1 MASEPKL
8 GGEGAT
14 RFFWQTPGSM
24 LPYVV
29 ALLLLLIGGKDNYG
43 AEHMA
48 ATSFDFRLL
57 LGLGAGEVV
66 SECV

>member
-1 MASEPKL
+1 
-8 GGEGAT
+8 
-14 RFFWQTPGSM
+14 M

-57 LGLGAGEVV
+57 LGLGAGEVG
-66 SECV
+66 SECVWVRLSASGCVSWSLMAYDYLC

>member
-1 MASEPKL
+1 
-8 GGEGAT
+8 
-14 RFFWQTPGSM
+14 M

-29 ALLLLLIGGKDNYG
+29 ALLLLLIGGRDNYG

-57 LGLGAGEVV
+57 LGLGAGEVG
-66 SECV
+66 SECA

>member
-1 MASEPKL
+1 M
-8 GGEGAT
+8 
-14 RFFWQTPGSM
+14 TPGAM
-24 LPYVV
+24 LPYAV

-57 LGLGAGEVV
+57 LGLGAGEVG
-66 SECV
+66 SECVECV